1 MTALRGEKSCP
12 PPVDWPRGIA
22 NTRAGK
28 AATLVAATRKEDCGE
43 ARRKKRSAR
52 GNSADNTQR
61 SARARRG
68 RSGRPRCEALPVCR
82 RPQAGDTISREPDD
96 AAFGRNDARRWPGTD
111 ARRNSAGF
119 GGGGLLQPSQPRRMA
134 ARTARTFSAMSGAPT
149 SSETSAQHV
158 APRRVTSAM
167 LCSLMPPM
175 ATKGRRMLATTHS
188 R

>member
-96 AAFGRNDARRWPGTD
+96 AAFGRNDARRGPGRTRAATMPD
-111 ARRNSAGF
+111 SAEAGF
-119 GGGGLLQPSQPRRMA
+119 CQLSQPRRMA
-134 ARTARTFSAMSGAPT
+134 ARTARTFSSMSGAPT
-149 SSETSAQHV
+149 SSETSAQHF

-175 ATKGRRMLATTHS
+175 ATKGRRILATTHS